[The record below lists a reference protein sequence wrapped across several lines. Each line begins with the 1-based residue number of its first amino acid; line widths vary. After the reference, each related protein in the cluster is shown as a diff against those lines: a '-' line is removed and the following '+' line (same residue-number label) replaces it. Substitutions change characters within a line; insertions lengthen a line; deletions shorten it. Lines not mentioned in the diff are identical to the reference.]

1 MRRLCS
7 QRWIKP
13 GFAHCRGPVLRAK
26 VPPPCIQIMLCP
38 PHGDSWRPAPVTLA
52 SNTMADLPI
61 NDLNVESNETLITP
75 DQLKRE
81 IPLSDAALQTVTK
94 GREVIRDIL
103 DGTDHRLFVVIGPCS
118 IHDLKAAHEYAE
130 RLKVLAA
137 EVSDTLYLVMR
148 VYFEKPRTTVGWK
161 GLINDPYLDD
171 SFKIQDGLHIGRKL
185 LLDLAEMGLPT
196 ATEALDPIS
205 PQYLQDLISWSAI
218 GARTTESQTHREMA
232 SGLSSAVG
240 FKNGTD
246 GGLTVAIN
254 ALQSVSSPHRFL
266 GINQEGG
273 VSIVTTKGNAYG
285 HVVLRGGNGKPNYDS
300 VSVAL
305 CEQALTKAKITPNIM
320 VDCSHANSNKDPA
333 LQPLVMENVA
343 NQILEGNQS
352 IIGLMVE
359 SHLNWGCQAIP
370 KNLEDLQ
377 YGVSITD
384 ACIDWASTENT
395 LRSMHAKLK
404 DVLPKRARG

>member
-1 MRRLCS
+1 
-7 QRWIKP
+7 
-13 GFAHCRGPVLRAK
+13 
-26 VPPPCIQIMLCP
+26 
-38 PHGDSWRPAPVTLA
+38 
-52 SNTMADLPI
+52 MADLPI
-61 NDLNVESNETLITP
+61 DDLNVASNETLITP
-75 DQLKRE
+75 DQLKKE
-81 IPLSDAALQTVTK
+81 IPLSAKALQTVTA
-94 GREVIRDIL
+94 GREVVRNIL
-103 DGTDHRLFVVIGPCS
+103 DGKDHRLFVVVGPCS
-118 IHDLKAAHEYAE
+118 IHDIKAAHEYAD

-137 EVSDTLYLVMR
+137 ELSDTLYLVMR

-171 SFKIQDGLHIGRKL
+171 SFKIQDGLHIGRQL
-185 LLDLAEMGLPT
+185 LLDLAEKGLPT

-254 ALQSVSSPHRFL
+254 ALQSVSSAHRFL

-305 CEQALTKAKITPNIM
+305 CEQALNKARIKPNIM

-370 KNLEDLQ
+370 KNLDELQ
-377 YGVSITD
+377 YGVSVTD
-384 ACIDWASTENT
+384 ACIDWSATEKT

-404 DVLPKRARG
+404 DVLPKRDRA